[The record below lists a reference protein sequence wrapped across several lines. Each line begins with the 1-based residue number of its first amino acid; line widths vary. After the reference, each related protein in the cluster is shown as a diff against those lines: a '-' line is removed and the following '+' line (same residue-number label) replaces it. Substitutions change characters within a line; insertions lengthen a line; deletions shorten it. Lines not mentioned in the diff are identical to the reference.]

1 MFILHD
7 FVFEMLNEMIGN
19 IPNYK
24 VREYA
29 LGWFNKEV
37 LTADDLSLIEAKLEE
52 GVAQ

>member
-1 MFILHD
+1 MFVLHD
-7 FVFEMLNEMIGN
+7 FVFEMLKEMIGN

-37 LTADDLSLIEAKLEE
+37 LTEDDLSYIETKLEE